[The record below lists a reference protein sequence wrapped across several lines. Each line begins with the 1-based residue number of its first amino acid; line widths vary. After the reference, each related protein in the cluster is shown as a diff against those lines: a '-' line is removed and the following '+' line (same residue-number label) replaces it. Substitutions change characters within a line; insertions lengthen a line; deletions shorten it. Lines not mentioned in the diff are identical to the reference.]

1 MQTSKISIFGKR
13 YDKEILLT
21 AILLV
26 SPLIIGL
33 TVFYFIP
40 MLQSVYYSFT
50 EWGRFGGSKFIGIE
64 NFKRLVQDQS
74 VWRALKNTV
83 TYALFTVPIGSFI
96 SILIATLLNSKIKGQ
111 GIYRVIYFLPAVTM
125 TSAIGM
131 IWRWMYNSQYGIINQ
146 ILEMVGISGP
156 NWLTDSNFAMI
167 SLIIVGIWASLGQSI
182 VLYLAALQ
190 GISRAFYEA
199 AVIDGANPFEKFF
212 NITLPLITPTI
223 FFNILTSL
231 IGSLQVYDLIMLM
244 YMKTNPALEEVQSLA
259 YLFYQQ
265 SFVFNDKGYGAA
277 ISVVLLILT
286 LIVTAVQFK
295 FQDKWVHY

>member
-231 IGSLQVYDLIMLM
+231 ISSLQVYDLIMLM

>member
-146 ILEMVGISGP
+146 ILAMVGISGP

-223 FFNILTSL
+223 FFNLLTSL
-231 IGSLQVYDLIMLM
+231 ISSLQVYDLIMLM